1 MKNQMIDNNYYTSR
15 KSQLLRDFDKIAKRV
30 RKVLVSCYGDHF
42 ADTIARESRREYEA
56 LIPQLPY
63 IGGKK
68 NPFTD
73 FVILSG
79 QSLALYK
86 ALKKHTKT
94 VDEANAM
101 LWEVFKAVIDT
112 TPKLLGWLYGKW
124 IFTKYYVNRL
134 RKMAAESQKR
144 EYPGGYVFTFVEGD
158 GEEFDYGL
166 DFTEC
171 ATCKFYDAQGESDF
185 TPLACAAD
193 YLKSKAFGWGLT
205 RTMTLAEG
213 YEKCAFRHK
222 KGDATRV
229 TLPDSLKRIILEN
242 ES

>member
-1 MKNQMIDNNYYTSR
+1 MVDNNYYTSR
-15 KSQLLRDFDKIAKRV
+15 KSQLLRSFDKIAKRV
-30 RKVLVSCYGDHF
+30 RKTLVSSYGDHF
-42 ADTIARESRREYEA
+42 TDTIAIDSHREYEA

-73 FVILSG
+73 FVILSA
-79 QSLALYK
+79 QSLALYR
-86 ALKKHTKT
+86 ALKKHAKT
-94 VDEANAM
+94 TDEANTM

-112 TPKLLGWLYGKW
+112 TPRLLSWLYGKW
-124 IFTKYYVNRL
+124 IFTRYYVNRL

-144 EYPGGYVFTFVEGD
+144 EFSGGYVFTFVEGD

-205 RTMTLAEG
+205 RTMTLAKG
-213 YEKCAFRHK
+213 YEKCDFRHK

-229 TLPDSLKRIILEN
+229 TPPDSLKRIVLEN